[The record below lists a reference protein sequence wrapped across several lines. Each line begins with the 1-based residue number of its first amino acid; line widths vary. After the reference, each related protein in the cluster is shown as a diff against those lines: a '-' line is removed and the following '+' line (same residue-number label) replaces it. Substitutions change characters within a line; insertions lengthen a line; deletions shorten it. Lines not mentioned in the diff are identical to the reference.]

1 MSPFS
6 QVPGEA
12 PDVVPPEGAAIRRGV
27 VALGD
32 SITVGAGEP
41 LMGVA
46 MQSWASWVAEAFDVP
61 VHKLARDGALAGEIL
76 RDLAPRMRGRYDVAL
91 VYAGVNDV
99 RGDPWDAD
107 DYRLTMDALVGA
119 ATTHAD
125 RVVVA
130 TLPDDLGRPS
140 CAPKPSR
147 ASAVVRE
154 VAAVHGALVLNL
166 EDLGGRRLVLPDVVH
181 PTAPGQVEMA
191 ARAVELLE
199 ADGLLGPDGAA
210 PANPWL
216 LADPY
221 LSIRARLAAE
231 RRWARGFG
239 RDVRR
244 RAVEAAAR
252 RVGR

>member
-6 QVPGEA
+6 AIPGEA
-12 PDVVPPEGAAIRRGV
+12 PDVLPPEGAASRRGV

-32 SITVGAGEP
+32 SITVGEGEP
-41 LMGVA
+41 LLGVS
-46 MQSWASWVAEAFDVP
+46 MQSWAAWVAEAFDVP
-61 VHKLARDGALAGEIL
+61 FHKLARNGATAKEVLE
-76 RDLAPRMRGRYDVAL
+76 DLAPRMHGRYDVAL

-107 DYRLTMDALVGA
+107 GYRLVMDALVGL

-130 TLPDDLGRPS
+130 TLPEDLGRPS

-147 ASAVVRE
+147 ASALVRD
-154 VAAVHGALVLNL
+154 VAAVHGALVL
-166 EDLGGRRLVLPDVVH
+166 DLADFGGRRMVLPDVVH

-191 ARAVELLE
+191 ARAVELLRD
-199 ADGLLGPDGAA
+199 DGLHGPGGAA
-210 PANPWL
+210 PASPWL

-221 LSIRARLAAE
+221 LGLRARFAAE

-244 RAVEAAAR
+244 RAVEAGAR
-252 RVGR
+252 RIRG

>member
-6 QVPGEA
+6 AVPGEA
-12 PDVVPPEGAAIRRGV
+12 PDVLPPEGSASRRGV

-32 SITVGAGEP
+32 SITVGEGEP
-41 LMGVA
+41 LLGVR

-61 VHKLARDGALAGEIL
+61 VHKLARDGATAREV
-76 RDLAPRMRGRYDVAL
+76 RDDLAPRMHGRYDVAL

-99 RGDPWDAD
+99 RREPWDPE
-107 DYRLTMDALVGA
+107 DYRRTMDALTGA

-125 RVVVA
+125 RVVIA
-130 TLPDDLGRPS
+130 TLPSDLGRPS
-140 CAPKPSR
+140 CAPKPDR
-147 ASAVVRE
+147 ASALVRE
-154 VAAVHGALVLNL
+154 VAAVHGALVL
-166 EDLGGRRLVLPDVVH
+166 DLADFGGRRLVLPDIVH
-181 PTAPGQVEMA
+181 PTAPGQVELA
-191 ARAVELLE
+191 ARAVELLA
-199 ADGLLGPDGAA
+199 ADGLHGHGGAA

-221 LSIRARLAAE
+221 LGIRARAAAE
-231 RRWARGFG
+231 RRWVRGFG